1 VSRDDFS
8 EADLDYIRANYR
20 SLGQL
25 CLERGEGAE
34 GVRMLIRDGQLPAPS
49 YVLPDGSDMVPEDY
63 FLLVDEAGGP
73 GRLRQEFERRY
84 AAAGGGAS
92 ELEDDWDGYLGGVYG
107 VCLRRVSPETIVRKS
122 GLVSS
127 IERLLANA
135 APEEPAWQSRLRNE
149 VRELDALER
158 DFSPDYD
165 RNRFKRPPL
174 RDLLI
179 AAAHERYPELFAAEV
194 GAHAR

>member
-1 VSRDDFS
+1 VSRDEFS

-20 SLGQL
+20 SLAQL

-34 GVRMLIRDGQLPAPS
+34 GVRALIRAGQLPAPS

-73 GRLRQEFERRY
+73 RRLRQEFERRY
-84 AAAGGGAS
+84 AAAGGVAS
-92 ELEDDWDGYLGGVYG
+92 ELEDDWDGYIGGVYG

-122 GLVSS
+122 ELVNS

-135 APEEPAWQSRLRNE
+135 APEDAAWQSRLRHE

-165 RNRFKRPPL
+165 RNRFGRPPS

-194 GAHAR
+194 GSRAR